1 MWGMDSMIYFTSE
14 RDGNFN
20 LWKISPKGAEPIQVT
35 RHTKDG
41 VVNPS
46 ISPDGTTI
54 VYENESTAKRTYLSV
69 DDEKPQILFVILIA
83 IIATN

>member
-54 VYENESTAKRTYLSV
+54 VYENEFGLWAV
-69 DDEKPQILFVILIA
+69 DIPDGKPEKVTVELDFDS
-83 IIATN
+83 

>member
-1 MWGMDSMIYFTSE
+1 MIYFTSE

-54 VYENESTAKRTYLSV
+54 VYENEFGLWAVEIPGGKP
-69 DDEKPQILFVILIA
+69 EKVTVELDFDS
-83 IIATN
+83 